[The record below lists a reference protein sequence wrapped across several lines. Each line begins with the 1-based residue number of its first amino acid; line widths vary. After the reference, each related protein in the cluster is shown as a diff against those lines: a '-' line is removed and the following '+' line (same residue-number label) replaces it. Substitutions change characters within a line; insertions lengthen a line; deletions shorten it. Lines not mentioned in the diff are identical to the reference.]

1 MFSPR
6 KSRKTQFRL
15 RTSTLID
22 QHLLICPPKVLSL
35 GLKAVKGLMHN
46 TMIKYSNAR
55 LAAAYYE
62 GDANTSWVAINIANS
77 RKLSEQDLVDYYLD
91 YVGRA

>member
-1 MFSPR
+1 
-6 KSRKTQFRL
+6 
-15 RTSTLID
+15 
-22 QHLLICPPKVLSL
+22 
-35 GLKAVKGLMHN
+35 MHN